1 MATVEVTYD
10 DNSIERLE
18 GPDRIRKRPAATLGS
33 DGLDGAKH
41 GVTEIL
47 GNSLDEASSG
57 YGSQLDIEIR
67 EDGSLRVRDYG
78 RGVPLGW
85 NENKK
90 AWNYFLIYEEMYAG
104 AKYDSNADKL
114 LNIKDWSKFNP
125 REYNYLF
132 SVGMN
137 GLGAMATQCSS
148 EWFNVTSI
156 RNGVA
161 STMKFEKG
169 YSVLDELL
177 VAETTE
183 ADGTDISWKPD
194 AEVFKDTDIPEAW
207 VRNKAIEIA
216 ALAGLEVHFT
226 GKSGVEEVFPRGQIV
241 DLFVDLGGLA
251 EDAVEGMPIY
261 NLVTHELTPARD
273 GVLVAVSDVALGEWV
288 GENFFYNN
296 KVEMNGGIHQE
307 AMDTALSNFFK
318 KRGQEAGITL
328 RPVDWTRQLSFIV
341 SLQSN
346 KFSPRGQTKDSMDDA
361 YAYRNVLENLSNLL
375 DTEWAKGNDILV
387 AAVENAVKNAEIR
400 VQQTNLA
407 QELREVKKVTNKK
420 RGTPDKFVSCSNYTK
435 KNPDNELWLVEGDSA
450 GGSFKLARD
459 SKFQCMLPL
468 KGKSLNVYKS
478 SLSKIFQNQE
488 IINLTQ
494 ILGAGV
500 NEGLG
505 DNELFDLSR
514 LRCNKIVIASDA
526 DVDGYHIKMLIFL
539 IFYKLFPQ
547 LLYNGNVYL
556 AKPPLYSVILK
567 DGSHI
572 YCNNEED
579 RIEAESA
586 HAGNILRVSRFKGLG
601 EMNPE
606 DLRRSTV
613 DPETRNELI
622 QIKIDPE
629 DSELVRSVEALFGDD
644 TSSRKQLILGDILGV
659 DLDGAEESVS
669 EIVDYIRDND
679 DWEMATVEKVEI

>member
-1 MATVEVTYD
+1 MSETKYD
-10 DNSIERLE
+10 NNSIERLE
-18 GPDRIRKRPAATLGS
+18 GPDRIRLRPAATLGS

-57 YGSQLDIEIR
+57 YGDRMDIEIH

-85 NENKK
+85 NENKQE
-90 AWNYFLIYEEMYAG
+90 WNYFLIYEEMYAG
-104 AKYDSNADKL
+104 AKYDSSAEALKG
-114 LNIKDWSKFNP
+114 ITDWSKFDP
-125 REYNYLF
+125 KDYNYLF

-148 EWFNVTSI
+148 EWFNVSSI
-156 RNGVA
+156 RDGVK

-177 VAETTE
+177 VENIDE
-183 ADGTDISWKPD
+183 PNGTDISWKPD
-194 AEVFKDTDIPEAW
+194 PEVFKDTNISESW
-207 VRNKAIEIA
+207 VRNKAIEISC
-216 ALAGLEVHFT
+216 LAEMEVHFT
-226 GKSGVEEVFPRGQIV
+226 GKSGSKEVFERGQIK
-241 DLFVDLGGLA
+241 DLFVALGGMD
-251 EDAVEGMPIY
+251 ESDVEGIDTY
-261 NLVTHELTPARD
+261 HLVTHEDTPD
-273 GVLVAVSDVALGEWV
+273 GKGVLVAVSDIVMAPGV

-296 KVEMNGGIHQE
+296 KVSMNGGIHQD
-307 AMDTALSNFFK
+307 ALDTALNNFFLQ
-318 KRGQEAGITL
+318 RGNEVGVRL
-328 RPVDWTRQLSFIV
+328 RLSDWNGMLSFVV

-361 YAYRNVLENLSNLL
+361 YAYDNIRQNITNLL
-375 DTEWAKGNDILV
+375 NTEWARGNQFLIET
-387 AAVENAVKNAEIR
+387 VENAVKNAEIR
-400 VQQTNLA
+400 IQQSNLES
-407 QELREVKKVTNKK
+407 ELREVKKVTNKK

-468 KGKSLNVYKS
+468 RGKSLNVYKS
-478 SLSKIFQNQE
+478 NLSRIFKNQE

-500 NEGLG
+500 DAGMG
-505 DNELFDLSR
+505 DNDLFNLDK

-547 LLYNGNVYL
+547 LLYNGNLYM
-556 AKPPLYSVILK
+556 ARPPLYSVVLR
-567 DGSHI
+567 DGTHI
-572 YCNNEED
+572 YCNDETEVK
-579 RIEAESA
+579 EAEEKNR
-586 HAGNILRVSRFKGLG
+586 GNIKRIARFKGLG
-601 EMNPE
+601 EMDPA

-613 DPETRNELI
+613 DPETRNPLV
-622 QIKIDPE
+622 QIKIDPN
-629 DSELVRSVEALFGDD
+629 DSELVKSIEALFGDN
-644 TSSRKQLILGDILGV
+644 TRSRKQLILGDILGV
-659 DLDGAEESVS
+659 DLEGAEESIS
-669 EIVDYIRDND
+669 DIVDFVRSNE
-679 DWEMATVEKVEI
+679 DWEMAEVEKIEV